1 MVAVTD
7 VVAVVVGAGVAVVV
21 VAAGVGEVGAGSEL
35 CNGSGESVVT
45 ASKMNEWIF
54 RARSLF

>member
-1 MVAVTD
+1 MVAVTG
-7 VVAVVVGAGVAVVV
+7 VVVVVVG
-21 VAAGVGEVGAGSEL
+21 AGVGEVGAGSEL

-45 ASKMNEWIF
+45 VSKMNEWIF